1 MADYINKN
9 ILSQAYIHVEP
20 AGIETEE
27 QLEAFKERIRAFALS
42 RTEFFLSEGLDVNIE
57 FEEGSIKTRVTVIGT
72 LMFLLQGISSYK
84 DFREGL
90 QLLYSDSK
98 WLSDAI
104 ISESL
109 YQTKAKHH
117 DVIRVEARTGI
128 IGSIHKVLNQLE
140 RIKSGANGTMLA
152 SEIVE
157 KIDDVQDELL
167 KLMDNICDLNDRS
180 LVAKECKCLVQELP
194 EIPVPPKDKIN
205 SNHAINEY
213 RRKKSTLSS
222 SIDIHVIVEE

>member
-20 AGIETEE
+20 RGMETDE
-27 QLEAFKERIRAFALS
+27 QLESFKENLRIFSLT
-42 RTEFFLSEGLDVNIE
+42 RTEFFLSEGLEINVE
-57 FEEGSIKTRVTVIGT
+57 FEDGSIKARVTVIGT
-72 LMFLLQGISSYK
+72 LMLLLQGISSYK

-90 QLLYSDSK
+90 QLLYSDAK

-128 IGSIHKVLNQLE
+128 IGSIHTVFNKLE
-140 RIKSGANGTMLA
+140 SIKRGAKGAMLA
-152 SEIVE
+152 TDIVD
-157 KIDDVQDELL
+157 KIDDAQNEIL
-167 KLMDNICDLNDRS
+167 KLMDNICDLADKD
-180 LVAKECKCLVQELP
+180 LVAKECIALVKELP
-194 EIPVPPKDKIN
+194 ETPVPPKDKENKIY
-205 SNHAINEY
+205 AIDEY
-213 RRKKSTLSS
+213 RRKK
-222 SIDIHVIVEE
+222 

>member
-20 AGIETEE
+20 TGIETEE
-27 QLEAFKERIRAFALS
+27 QLEAFKENLRAFALS
-42 RTEFFLSEGLDVNIE
+42 RTEFFLSDGLDINIE
-57 FEEGSIKTRVTVIGT
+57 FEAGSIKARVTVIGT
-72 LMFLLQGISSYK
+72 LILLLQGISSYK

-90 QLLYSDSK
+90 QLLYSDAK

-128 IGSIHKVLNQLE
+128 IGSVHKILNQLG
-140 RIKSGANGTMLA
+140 RIKSGANGAMLA
-152 SEIVE
+152 SDIVE
-157 KIDDVQDELL
+157 KIDDVQDDLS
-167 KLMDNICDLNDRS
+167 KLMDNICDLNDRN
-180 LVAKECKCLVQELP
+180 LVAKECKYLVQELP
-194 EIPVPPKDKIN
+194 DIPVPPKDKTN
-205 SNHAINEY
+205 SDHAINEY
-213 RRKKSTLSS
+213 RRKKSSLISS
-222 SIDIHVIVEE
+222 VDIHLFIEK

>member
-20 AGIETEE
+20 TGIETEE
-27 QLEAFKERIRAFALS
+27 QLEAFKENLRAFALS
-42 RTEFFLSEGLDVNIE
+42 RTEFFLSDGLDINIE
-57 FEEGSIKTRVTVIGT
+57 FEEGSIKARVTVIGT
-72 LMFLLQGISSYK
+72 LMLLLQGISSYK

-90 QLLYSDSK
+90 QLLYSDAK

-128 IGSIHKVLNQLE
+128 IGSVHKVINQLE
-140 RIKSGANGTMLA
+140 RIKSGAKGAMLA
-152 SEIVE
+152 SDIVE
-157 KIDDVQDELL
+157 KIDDVQAELS
-167 KLMDNICDLNDRS
+167 KLMDNICDLGDRH
-180 LVAKECKCLVQELP
+180 LIAKECEHLIEKLP

-205 SNHAINEY
+205 SSHAINEY
-213 RRKKSTLSS
+213 RRKKSLLSS
-222 SIDIHVIVEE
+222 SIDIHLIIEK

>member
-20 AGIETEE
+20 TGIETEE
-27 QLEAFKERIRAFALS
+27 QLEAFKENLRAFALS
-42 RTEFFLSEGLDVNIE
+42 RTEFFLSDGLDVNIE
-57 FEEGSIKTRVTVIGT
+57 FEEGSIRARVTVIGT
-72 LMFLLQGISSYK
+72 LMLLLQGISSYK

-90 QLLYSDSK
+90 QLLHSDAK

-128 IGSIHKVLNQLE
+128 IGSVHKILNQLG
-140 RIKSGANGTMLA
+140 RIKSGANGAMLA
-152 SEIVE
+152 SDIVE
-157 KIDDVQDELL
+157 KIDDAQDELS
-167 KLMDNICDLNDRS
+167 KLMDNICDLNDRN
-180 LVAKECKCLVQELP
+180 LVAKECKYLVQELP
-194 EIPVPPKDKIN
+194 DIPVPPKDKTN
-205 SNHAINEY
+205 SDHAINEY
-213 RRKKSTLSS
+213 RRKKSSLSS
-222 SIDIHVIVEE
+222 SVDIHLFIEK